1 MLKKNNLA
9 VFAVMVIGFLSL
21 LTSDINAQKTVSVK
35 TNLPTTSADSDI
47 LQKYIE
53 VSSLP
58 NGERQKAFSEV
69 SNEMK
74 AKLFRFHLA
83 FQFAK
88 RPNLSNDQKGLILDA
103 IMSASPDVYDTK
115 KTESSN
121 RLQLMSVEA
130 RAKSVFQG
138 REGYEIFANLA
149 SDTNDIEIFKN
160 YQEISSI
167 YNLIERKDAFR
178 QSTPVEKSQL
188 WETHLSLK
196 LAGLT
201 NNQDQMNLIV
211 ELITLIDSDT
221 YTITEKSEKWKAL
234 DEKLSDIT
242 KRIHEN
248 FSKKE
253 AFEIFARLG
262 GEGSSKSPTPTKQ
275 KPNCSCS
282 TRSDYCWGDS
292 CLGGSCN
299 GSSRGCGTIYIYECN
314 GMCYDV

>member
-9 VFAVMVIGFLSL
+9 VFAMAVIGFLSL

-35 TNLPTTSADSDI
+35 TNQPTTDSDI

-58 NGERQKAFSEV
+58 NNERGKVFSKV

-88 RPNLSNDQKGLILDA
+88 RPNLSSDQKGLILDA
-103 IMSASPDVYDTK
+103 IMATSSDVYDRTK
-115 KTESSN
+115 TDSSN
-121 RLQLMSVEA
+121 KAQIMSVEA

-138 REGYEIFANLA
+138 REGFEIFANLGGDI
-149 SDTNDIEIFKN
+149 SDIEMLKN
-160 YQEISSI
+160 YLEISNI

-178 QSTPVEKSQL
+178 ESSPSVKSQL
-188 WETHLSLK
+188 WETQLSLK
-196 LAGLT
+196 LAGLS

-211 ELITLIDSDT
+211 ELIGLIDSDT
-221 YTITEKSEKWKAL
+221 YNVVEKSEKWKAI

-275 KPNCSCS
+275 APNCSCS
-282 TRSDYCWGDS
+282 TKSDYCWGDS
-292 CLGGSCN
+292 CIGGSCA
-299 GSSRGCGTIYIYECN
+299 GSNWGCGTVGWYGCN
-314 GMCYDV
+314 GLCYDV